1 MSVHIETGKTGEQL
15 ATDHLLAKGYKILE
29 RNWRWGREELDIIA
43 QDGNFVV
50 IVEVKTR
57 TGKNEIEPAEVV
69 PRDKQRILVRIAN
82 AYMRYKNLPGE
93 VRFDIIT
100 ILMNARGRQLHH
112 LEDAFYA
119 TL

>member
-1 MSVHIETGKTGEQL
+1 MENHIDIGKTGEQI
-15 ATDHLLAKGYKILE
+15 ATDHLISKGYAIVE
-29 RNWRWGREELDIIA
+29 RNWRCGREEIDIVA
-43 QDGNFVV
+43 RTGNYIV

-57 TGKNEIEPAEVV
+57 TGKYEIEPAEVV

-82 AYMRYKNLPGE
+82 AYMRLKNHPGE

-100 ILMNARGRQLHH
+100 ISLNGKTHQLQH